1 MNSKA
6 DTELVKAIMQGSL
19 KSLVGALA
27 VGADIEAPDVHGFA
41 GFPLRVACSLGHR
54 ILVLELLRR
63 GAQVNT
69 LSKDGP
75 GGPLR
80 MARRGKHDDIVALLI
95 KYGAKHLEE
104 ASREEKPAMPVP
116 EPVIRHETSLVAPS
130 PAESSFVLDAPAF
143 DIPVPTGAPEEVPVQ
158 HEAEPE
164 VEHVLIAGCYGVDT
178 SVLDGD
184 LLRMS
189 QSDKKPGNQ
198 KPEDDRQ
205 SAEKDSKGIFKFWNR

>member
-1 MNSKA
+1 MSSKA
-6 DTELVKAIMQGSL
+6 DTELVKGIMQGSL
-19 KSLVGALA
+19 KALVDALA
-27 VGADIEAPDVHGFA
+27 AGADIESPDVHGFT

-75 GGPLR
+75 AGPLR
-80 MARRGKHDDIVALLI
+80 MAKRGKHDDIVALLI
-95 KYGAKHLEE
+95 KYGAKPLEE
-104 ASREEKPAMPVP
+104 SPKEEKPATPAPAVRREVP
-116 EPVIRHETSLVAPS
+116 QVVSP

-143 DIPVPTGAPEEVPVQ
+143 DVPASKSTPEEVPVLP
-158 HEAEPE
+158 EAEPE
-164 VEHVLIAGCYGVDT
+164 IEHVLIAGCYGVDT

-189 QSDKKPGNQ
+189 QSDKKPENP

-205 SAEKDSKGIFKFWNR
+205 KTEKESKGIFKFWNR